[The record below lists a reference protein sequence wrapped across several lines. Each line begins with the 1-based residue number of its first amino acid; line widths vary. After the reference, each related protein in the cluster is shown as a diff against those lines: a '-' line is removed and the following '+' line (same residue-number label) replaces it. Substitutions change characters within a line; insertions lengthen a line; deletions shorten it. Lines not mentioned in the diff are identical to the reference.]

1 MMGLKLHIMVSKQG
15 VCNMAHKYGAK
26 KVTVDGITFDSKA
39 ESIYYQLHK
48 DDSNMKMQEKF
59 VLMDKFRLNGKAY
72 REIAY
77 KPDFTFYDE
86 EGNLVKVI
94 DVKGMILPEFKIKAK
109 LFANRYGIPITIA
122 KKVARKDEFTEE
134 VM

>member
-1 MMGLKLHIMVSKQG
+1 
-15 VCNMAHKYGAK
+15 MAHKYGAK

-48 DDSNMKMQEKF
+48 NNPSMKMQEKF
-59 VLMDKFRLNGKAY
+59 TLMDKFKLKGKTY

-86 EGNLVKVI
+86 AGDLIKVV

-109 LFANRYGIPITIA
+109 LFAKRYSIPITKT
-122 KKVARKDEFTEE
+122 KKVPRKNEFTEK
-134 VM
+134 VI

>member
-1 MMGLKLHIMVSKQG
+1 
-15 VCNMAHKYGAK
+15 MAHKYGAK

-48 DDSNMKMQEKF
+48 DNPNMKMQEKF
-59 VLMDKFRLNGKAY
+59 VLMDKFRLKGKAY

-122 KKVARKDEFTEE
+122 KKLPRKDEFTEK

>member
-1 MMGLKLHIMVSKQG
+1 MQNYKKSKY
-15 VCNMAHKYGAK
+15 NSKKIEKY
-26 KVTVDGITFDSKA
+26 DRIWDSKA
-39 ESIYYQLHK
+39 ELLYYELIEDK
-48 DDSNMKMQEKF
+48 SKVKCQEKF
-59 VLMDKFRLNGKAY
+59 VLMDKFRLKGKAY